1 MINAFR
7 VLLNFCNGKKMNLH
21 IDRYNKESSLNKINQ
36 CTQPCND
43 ELKEISEI
51 TELMRLKSNKINV
64 FIVLFNFCNAKKMNC
79 T

>member
-1 MINAFR
+1 MFKDVYKLIDIVAYRYSMINAFR

-51 TELMRLKSNKINV
+51 TELMR
-64 FIVLFNFCNAKKMNC
+64 
-79 T
+79 